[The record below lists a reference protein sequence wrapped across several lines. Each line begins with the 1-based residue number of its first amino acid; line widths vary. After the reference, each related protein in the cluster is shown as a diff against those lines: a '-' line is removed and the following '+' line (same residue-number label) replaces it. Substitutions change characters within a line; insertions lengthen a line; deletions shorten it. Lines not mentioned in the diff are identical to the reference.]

1 VLVDVE
7 TVDTSTTMMGQR
19 TSVPFFICPTGMS
32 KMAHA
37 AGEPGLAAAAGE
49 NDVIQM
55 VSRPCIP
62 LGPPFAP
69 LLI

>member
-1 VLVDVE
+1 MLVNVAE
-7 TVDTSTTMMGQR
+7 VDTSTTMMGQP

-49 NDVIQM
+49 NGVIQM
-55 VSRPCIP
+55 VSAQHI
-62 LGPPFAP
+62 
-69 LLI
+69 